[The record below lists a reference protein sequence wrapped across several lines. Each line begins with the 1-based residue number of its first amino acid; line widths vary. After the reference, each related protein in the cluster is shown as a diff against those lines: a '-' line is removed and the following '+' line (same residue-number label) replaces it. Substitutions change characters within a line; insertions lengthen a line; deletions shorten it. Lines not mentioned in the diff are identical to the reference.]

1 MQNKNPPMSL
11 SEKIIL
17 EDLKS
22 LPHRLASGFDV
33 LRSLSFLSASERL
46 AKYEQLNASR
56 AAIRHLADENPKNPQ
71 KNKTPPGKT
80 KAWLDRL
87 RAKKVKLAQKILGF
101 ELSSVA
107 LSAWSFPL
115 ATVSLAVFF
124 LLAVFA
130 PIAILPLVI
139 FAAFCWGEVGGDRLL
154 QPKEHE
160 NFVSEILHLVEK
172 SPASK
177 EYIQKNPHLLTL
189 IEHNLIHRYYA
200 RELMCS
206 IARFL
211 TEKRQSEKSLFD
223 LSFLKNE
230 CGLHSNSKTEHT
242 TEDSVWIVQSETSA
256 TARPDEEAEET
267 ASPASQKSNLSSNWR
282 I

>member
-1 MQNKNPPMSL
+1 MQNENSPMSL

-56 AAIRHLADENPKNPQ
+56 AAIRHLADENSKNPQ

-101 ELSSVA
+101 ELSSVS

-115 ATVSLAVFF
+115 AAVSLAVF
-124 LLAVFA
+124 LVLTVFA
-130 PIAILPLVI
+130 PIAIFPLVI
-139 FAAFCWGEVGGDRLL
+139 FAAFCWGEGGDDRLL

-189 IEHNLIHRYYA
+189 IEHNLINRYYA

-211 TEKRQSEKSLFD
+211 TEKRQSEKSLSD

-256 TARPDEEAEET
+256 TTHPYEEAEET